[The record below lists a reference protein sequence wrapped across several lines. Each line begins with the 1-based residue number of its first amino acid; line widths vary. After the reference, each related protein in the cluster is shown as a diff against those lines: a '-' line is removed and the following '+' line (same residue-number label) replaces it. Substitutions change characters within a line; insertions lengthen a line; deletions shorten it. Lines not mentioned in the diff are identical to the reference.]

1 MSAFGDLTSGAFQG
15 IAPPNVN
22 TTQSTTTQAPAQ
34 YLGYLSAL
42 GDVGTQAMNTPAQQM
57 VAPLSTLQKDV
68 FGSPAGVANT
78 ESLLTGAM
86 SPLNTASQTV
96 GANQINNYLN
106 PYIGDVNNALATST
120 AQNINQNILPSLQ
133 AMGASSGNMGSSRL
147 TNATGQTLAN
157 IQSGL
162 GAQQSQNLATG
173 YKDALA
179 AALQEQQNLGTI
191 GSQNMT
197 STVAGLNAASGLGA
211 QAQAQNQAIID
222 APLKTAGNASALI
235 KGLTI
240 PTSTTQTYSGPASSY
255 GPSPL
260 SQVAGLASLFA
271 SPSGGTSA
279 YDAIA
284 NKVSSAYNT
293 LFPDTISGFKIPDP
307 AWATGT
313 TVPNTTTSLGSGN
326 FTIPAPPAPTDNSP
340 TIANAQAMDNTALGS
355 GNSTTYDL
363 SNLWGNTLLR

>member
-1 MSAFGDLTSGAFQG
+1 
-15 IAPPNVN
+15 
-22 TTQSTTTQAPAQ
+22 
-34 YLGYLSAL
+34 
-42 GDVGTQAMNTPAQQM
+42 M

-86 SPLNTASQTV
+86 SPLNAASQTV

-271 SPSGGTSA
+271 APSGGTSA
-279 YDAIA
+279 YQGIKSGIQDIFGSGAPIDLTGFQ
-284 NKVSSAYNT
+284 STYT
-293 LFPDTISGFKIPDP
+293 PPTYPTTPDTTS
-307 AWATGT
+307 
-313 TVPNTTTSLGSGN
+313 SLGSGN
-326 FTIPAPPAPTDNSP
+326 FTIPAPLGPTDNSP
-340 TIANAQAMDNTALGS
+340 TIGNAQAMNNTALGS

>member
-1 MSAFGDLTSGAFQG
+1 MSVLGDMTSGAFQG

-42 GDVGTQAMNTPAQQM
+42 GDVGTQQMNTPAQQM

-68 FGSPAGVANT
+68 FGSPSGVANT

-86 SPLNTASQTV
+86 SPLNIASKTV
-96 GANQINNYLN
+96 GADQINNYLN

-162 GAQQSQNLATG
+162 GAQQSQNLSTG

-197 STVAGLNAASGLGA
+197 STIAGLNAASGLGA

-222 APLKTAGNASALI
+222 APLKTAGNAAALI

-271 SPSGGTSA
+271 APSGGTSA
-279 YDAIA
+279 YQGIKQGINDIFGSGAPIDL
-284 NKVSSAYNT
+284 T
-293 LFPDTISGFKIPDP
+293 GFKIPTP
-307 AWATGT
+307 TWATGAT
-313 TVPNTTTSLGSGN
+313 TPDTTTSLGSGN
-326 FTIPAPPAPTDNSP
+326 FTIPAPPASTDNSP
-340 TIANAQAMDNTALGS
+340 TIANANTALGS
-355 GNSTTYDL
+355 GNNTTYDL